1 MRKFNTRNPWQAGL
15 IAATALSAVAFYAN
29 LLSQSGN
36 TQWAFLLIFGSV
48 WCLIALFWA
57 NDGFIEESG
66 MVLAETMDKN
76 IELLHNRL
84 VSLEKELA
92 KLREQAA
99 AAPAQGLGLPLLPV
113 PKNQLV

>member
-1 MRKFNTRNPWQAGL
+1 MLKFNTRNPWQAGL
-15 IAATALSAVAFYAN
+15 IAATALSAVAFYAT
-29 LLSQSGN
+29 LLSESGN

-92 KLREQAA
+92 LLREQAVA
-99 AAPAQGLGLPLLPV
+99 ASAQGLSLPRLPGTN
-113 PKNQLV
+113 NQLV